1 MLSSRRAADLLA
13 MVLVAIPLFG
23 CGDAV
28 TADAGGSRQSRAATG
43 ALPQKPAETADAGEA
58 QDIAPEDAAMM
69 NRISRIEGRHFDLY
83 RHYRELAARQMH
95 MAAADDEIADDDAD
109 GADRALRPAVISF
122 SASSLSQALNGC
134 SMRALLALD

>member
-1 MLSSRRAADLLA
+1 MLSSRRLADLVT

-28 TADAGGSRQSRAATG
+28 TGDARDSRQSRAASSMPSHTS
-43 ALPQKPAETADAGEA
+43 ADAGEA
-58 QDIAPEDAAMM
+58 RDFTPEDAAMM

-83 RHYRELAARQMH
+83 RHYRGIAARQMH
-95 MAAADDEIADDDAD
+95 LAADDDDEVDDEGAD
-109 GADRALRPAVISF
+109 GMDRALRHAVISF
-122 SASSLSQALNGC
+122 SASSLSQALSGC

>member
-13 MVLVAIPLFG
+13 MVLVAVPLFG

-28 TADAGGSRQSRAATG
+28 TGDARDSRQLRTASG
-43 ALPQKPAETADAGEA
+43 ALPHTSADVGEA
-58 QDIAPEDAAMM
+58 QDFTPEDAAMM

-83 RHYRELAARQMH
+83 RHYRGIAARQMH
-95 MAAADDEIADDDAD
+95 VAAADDDDVDDDNAD
-109 GADRALRPAVISF
+109 GALRQAVISF

-134 SMRALLALD
+134 SMRALLMLD